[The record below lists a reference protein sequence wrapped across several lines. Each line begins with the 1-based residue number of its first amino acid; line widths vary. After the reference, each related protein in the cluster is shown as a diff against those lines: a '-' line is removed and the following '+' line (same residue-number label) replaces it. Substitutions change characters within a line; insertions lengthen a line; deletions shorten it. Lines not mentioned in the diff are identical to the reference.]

1 MNVLFAQT
9 NFNRLPQFRVQ
20 TSIKKTPK
28 GKIVEKK
35 AISEEGSEQIEILQK
50 NYNILINSH
59 LSCSLPKIIKA
70 NHQTIQYEFI
80 SGTNLQVE
88 LELALFSKN
97 YELADKLV
105 QEFISFILS
114 FPKDMVR
121 STQLTQ
127 FADLFS
133 LPFNDFSK
141 FGTEIEAF
149 LPGLLDLKMSNF
161 IRAEKKNMF
170 LVDHEWIYDTAVPVK
185 FILWRVLFNL
195 LTSLQ
200 QLIQYATSVEYP
212 SYQLSDLHLCPVSWW
227 HMFNFSVSEYKVFAG
242 WESRFQTLVTGIPF
256 SVESVIYSDV
266 ANLDNFDKICSFYLP
281 LTQIPQLFDP
291 QTSLDQIASTQEQI
305 TSLEN
310 DLFKIQ
316 SAKFY
321 KLWQAYNKLKIIGQ

>member
-35 AISEEGSEQIEILQK
+35 AISKEAYRHIADLET
-50 NYNILINSH
+50 NYQLLLNSK
-59 LSCSLPKIIKA
+59 SVFSVPKILKSNEQSI
-70 NHQTIQYEFI
+70 IYEYI
-80 SGTNLQVE
+80 DGINLQVE
-88 LELALFSKN
+88 LELALFRKN
-97 YELADKLV
+97 YDLADKLV

-121 STQLTQ
+121 NTQLTQ

-200 QLIQYATSVEYP
+200 QLIQYATAVEYP

-227 HMFNFSVSEYKVFAG
+227 NMFNFSVSEYKVFAG
-242 WESRFQTLVTGIPF
+242 WESQFQTMVTGEAF
-256 SVESVIYSDV
+256 SVKNVIYSDIASLNNV
-266 ANLDNFDKICSFYLP
+266 EEVCSFYLAS
-281 LTQIPQLFDP
+281 TQVPQL
-291 QTSLDQIASTQEQI
+291 LDLQNTLDEIAKTQEQI
-305 TSLEN
+305 SSLEN
-310 DLFKIQ
+310 DLSRIQ
-316 SAKFY
+316 FAKFY
-321 KLWQAYNKLKIIGQ
+321 KLWQLYNTLKIIGQ

>member
-35 AISEEGSEQIEILQK
+35 AISKEAYRHIADLET
-50 NYNILINSH
+50 NYQLLLNSK
-59 LSCSLPKIIKA
+59 SVFSVPKIVKSNEQLIV
-70 NHQTIQYEFI
+70 YEYI
-80 SGTNLQVE
+80 DGTNLQVE

-105 QEFISFILS
+105 QDFISFNQS
-114 FPKDMVR
+114 FPKIM
-121 STQLTQ
+121 TQAALLTQ
-127 FADLFS
+127 FAELIS
-133 LPFNDFSK
+133 TPRIELSQ

-149 LPGLLDLKMSNF
+149 LPGFLDLKMSNF
-161 IRAEKKNMF
+161 IRAKNKNVF
-170 LVDHEWIYDTAVPVK
+170 LVDHEWIYDTAIPVK
-185 FILWRVLFNL
+185 FVLWRVLFNL

-200 QLIQYATSVEYP
+200 QLIQYATAVEYP

-227 HMFNFSVSEYKVFAG
+227 NMFNFSVSDYKVFAG
-242 WESRFQTLVTGIPF
+242 WESQFQTMVTGEAF
-256 SVESVIYSDV
+256 SVKNVIYSDIASLNNIEEV
-266 ANLDNFDKICSFYLP
+266 CSFYLAS
-281 LTQIPQLFDP
+281 TQVPQL
-291 QTSLDQIASTQEQI
+291 LDLHNTLDEIAKTQEQI

-310 DLFKIQ
+310 DLSRIQ

-321 KLWQAYNKLKIIGQ
+321 KLWQLYNTLKIIGR